1 MEYSG
6 LVFLGL
12 CWLPVFPVCDKGL
25 WHFGCNIKITSCVY
39 TRVCLFVF
47 NIIWHLNFASFG
59 GVLYMFLMTHKLE
72 DHCFYQSRADT
83 DWAEYGHSLSWEI
96 EGSGATP
103 AFSSL
108 ILYSVPGPASSPF
121 RPLCVGTCVCL
132 FLTWCKCS
140 VHGNC
145 SCLSLTVIS
154 IDLAKLYFFQMLSFL
169 VFFETGE
176 RRLYNS
182 TTDSSWADQW
192 FGAS

>member
-1 MEYSG
+1 MPKSENNLCRFFSVNQSGDDLFLFLKVSQVTSPQYRLDYCSAITLFLLKSQKKLLMHNTACHASERVNQVEYSG

-83 DWAEYGHSLSWEI
+83 D
-96 EGSGATP
+96 
-103 AFSSL
+103 
-108 ILYSVPGPASSPF
+108 
-121 RPLCVGTCVCL
+121 
-132 FLTWCKCS
+132 
-140 VHGNC
+140 
-145 SCLSLTVIS
+145 
-154 IDLAKLYFFQMLSFL
+154 
-169 VFFETGE
+169 
-176 RRLYNS
+176 
-182 TTDSSWADQW
+182 
-192 FGAS
+192 